1 MARKH
6 AMLAPSACARW
17 SVCTAAPTM
26 EADLPDISTPYSL
39 EGTHAHSLAELLVT
53 KHFTRM
59 RKSTF
64 DKRLAEL
71 QEGEYYTPAMLEHCT
86 AYRDL
91 VTEFYLEL
99 KGETEPFVDIEKRV
113 HFDEYVPEGFGSC
126 DCILIGDDTLHVIDF
141 KYGAGV
147 PVSAQD
153 NPQLMLYALGAM
165 LEYELVYDFEHIKM
179 TIHQPRLDS
188 ISTAEITA
196 DELRAWAEALRPIA
210 QEAYEGPGTFA
221 PGEDTCRFCK
231 ARATCRARAEAN
243 LELARY
249 EFAQPATL
257 DHDEIAEILGR
268 VAELKSWAKDV
279 EDYALEEARDHGVE
293 FPGWKLVEGRSN
305 RRYADQDAVRQRL
318 IDAGWDIAAIT
329 ETSLLGITAM
339 ERAIGKKVF
348 DTELEDLIIKPAG
361 RPTLVPVSD
370 RRPALNSTQSAVED
384 FSEEN

>member
-1 MARKH
+1 MGRDH
-6 AMLAPSACARW
+6 AKLSPSSSHRW
-17 SVCTAAPTM
+17 MVCTASANL
-26 EADLPDISTPYSL
+26 EDKIPDVETVYSR
-39 EGTHAHSLAELLVT
+39 EGTLAHSLAELLLT
-53 KHFTRM
+53 KHFTVM

-64 DKRLAEL
+64 DKRLKEIQAHEL
-71 QEGEYYTPAMLEHCT
+71 YTAAMLDLCT
-86 AYRDL
+86 DYRDKII
-91 VTEFYLEL
+91 EFVNAMP
-99 KGETEPFVDIEKRV
+99 ETPFIDIEKRV
-113 HFDEYVPEGFGSC
+113 DLSEVVPEGFGSC
-126 DCILIGDDTLHVIDF
+126 DCILIGSDLLHVIDF

-147 PVSAQD
+147 PVSAEG
-153 NPQLMLYALGAM
+153 NPQLMLYALGAL
-165 LEYELVYDFEHIKM
+165 LEYELAYDFETVRM
-179 TIHQPRLDS
+179 TIYQPRLDS
-188 ISTAEITA
+188 ISTAELSA
-196 DELRAWAEALRPIA
+196 DELRTWGEALRPIA
-210 QEAYEGPGTFA
+210 QEAFDGPGEFC
-221 PGEDTCRFCK
+221 PGESTCRFCK
-231 ARATCRARAEAN
+231 VRATCRARADAN
-243 LELARY
+243 FELAKY